1 MMETWQIE
9 LLKIGGTA
17 LIAFFGG
24 LGSYWLYL
32 RKRKIENAPSKE
44 KLQEA
49 EKLTTLLIQHRKHNI
64 SPIELW
70 EFKERMLSR
79 TSQDEV
85 EWRGKGEILE
95 AEEEFFAKVW
105 YGRHKLL
112 ERMVESGKKKVAPE
126 IWQEALKAAKKIEGK
141 YGKEQLASWDD
152 FDWGMLSGKLS
163 ALRWV
168 SGDEWDMLDT

>member
-1 MMETWQIE
+1 MEVWQIE

-32 RKRKIENAPSKE
+32 RKRKIENAPDKE

-79 TSQDEV
+79 ASQDEL
-85 EWRGKGEILE
+85 EWRSKDEILE
-95 AEEEFFAKVW
+95 AEGEFFDKVW

-112 ERMVESGKKKVAPE
+112 ELMVEAGQQNVDPE
-126 IWQEALKAAKKIEGK
+126 IWQAALKAAQKVEEK
-141 YGKEQLASWDD
+141 YGKEQLGSWDD
-152 FDWGMLSGKLS
+152 FEWGMLSGKLS
-163 ALRWV
+163 TLRWV
-168 SGDEWDMLDT
+168 SGDEWDMLDS